1 MKAIT
6 YLFTLVFLL
15 ALGTF
20 LAPDSEAR
28 NNTCKIKAIKDV
40 NLQAHSSAG
49 GRKAPNIR
57 SKRDV
62 IWSGN
67 LHRGNSTTVTTRNGW
82 VHLAYQDL
90 TKQDP
95 RSENDD
101 KICQNGNV
109 ILVPR

>member
-1 MKAIT
+1 MKSIIFM
-6 YLFTLVFLL
+6 LSLIFLL
-15 ALGTF
+15 AVGTAW
-20 LAPDSEAR
+20 APDLEAR
-28 NNTCKIKAIKDV
+28 NNTCTIKAIKDV
-40 NLQAHSSAG
+40 NLQAHLSDG

-67 LHRGNSTTVTTRNGW
+67 LRRGSSQTVTTRNGW

-90 TKQDP
+90 TTQDP
-95 RSENDD
+95 RSENNDA
-101 KICQNGNV
+101 ICQNGRV